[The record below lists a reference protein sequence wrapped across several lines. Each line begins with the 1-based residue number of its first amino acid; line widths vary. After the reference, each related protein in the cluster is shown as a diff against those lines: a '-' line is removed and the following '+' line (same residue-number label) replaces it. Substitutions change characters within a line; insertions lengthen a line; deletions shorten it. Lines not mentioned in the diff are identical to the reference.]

1 MSDND
6 EKPTDKQGSSP
17 LPAFPGAG
25 PEQQAPPT
33 PAAPDV
39 PTAPQVPQ
47 APQTPEVSQQAQPQ
61 PPAAPQYSAPQ
72 YGAPQYGAPQFGQQP
87 PAAPQYGAPQAG
99 APQYGTPQSAQYAAP
114 TGPKRKLGTGATI
127 AIVGG
132 SILGVVL
139 LVAAVMFGVSRIG
152 VGPTGGGGGDDKP
165 VAKASS
171 PSDAVTGYLTAIA
184 DADSKKALSYLG
196 SSPDDTSMLTDDVL
210 AASNTLAP
218 ITGIEVPDE
227 PGTSGSAD
235 VTATYLIG
243 GQSVTTTFSAI
254 DYDDDG
260 QWELSGGTGYI
271 YTGSFDGLGLTIN
284 GQEVDGDEV
293 EVFPGS
299 YQLATTLP
307 NFTLSG
313 ESIVTVTEPFASAET
328 SSIKPVLTEEALQT
342 FRGLVREAVNA
353 CIASTTL
360 AAGCGLDLPATISD
374 GTQLTDGTIT
384 RTLDANAN
392 ATLDALEATPSYDNP
407 TLVEGEYIG
416 SPSVEADCTKDG
428 TTGRCSIYFAPALG
442 TPSVDMASDNPTV
455 IWD

>member
-25 PEQQAPPT
+25 PEQGAPPAPPSP
-33 PAAPDV
+33 PAPPVPPASTTPDV
-39 PTAPQVPQ
+39 PTVPQ
-47 APQTPEVSQQAQPQ
+47 APH
-61 PPAAPQYSAPQ
+61 
-72 YGAPQYGAPQFGQQP
+72 APQFGQQP
-87 PAAPQYGAPQAG
+87 PAAPQYGGPQAA
-99 APQYGTPQSAQYAAP
+99 APQYGGPQATQYAAP
-114 TGPKRKLGTGATI
+114 TGPKRKMGTGALI

-132 SILGVVL
+132 SILGVVV

-152 VGPTGGGGGDDKP
+152 GGPGDGGGGDDAP
-165 VAKASS
+165 AAKASS
-171 PSDAVTGYLTAIA
+171 PSDAVTGFLTAVA
-184 DADSKKALSYLG
+184 DADAEKALGYLG
-196 SSPDDTSMLTDDVL
+196 SPPSDTSMLTDEVL

-218 ITGIEVPDE
+218 ITGIEVPE
-227 PGTSGSAD
+227 ESGKSGSAD

-243 GQSVTTTFSAI
+243 GESVTTTFSAL

-260 QWELSGGTGYI
+260 QWEISGGTGYI

-284 GQEVDGDEV
+284 GQEVEGDEV

-313 ESIVTVTEPFASAET
+313 ESIVKVTEPYASAET
-328 SSIKPVLTEEALQT
+328 SGIEPVLTEEALQT
-342 FRGLVREAVNA
+342 FRGLVRESVNA

-360 AAGCGLDLPATISD
+360 AAGCGLELPATISD

-392 ATLDALEATPSYDNP
+392 ATLDSLKATPSYDNP

-416 SPSVEADCTKDG
+416 SPSVEADCTKNG
-428 TTGRCSIYFAPALG
+428 TTGRCSIYFAPSLG

-455 IWD
+455 NWD